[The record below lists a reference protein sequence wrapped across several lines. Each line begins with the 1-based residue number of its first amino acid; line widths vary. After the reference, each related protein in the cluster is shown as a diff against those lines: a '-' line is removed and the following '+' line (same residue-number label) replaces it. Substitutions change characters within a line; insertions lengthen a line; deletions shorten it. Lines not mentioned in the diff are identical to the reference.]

1 MLNKIKNDA
10 SVISTFRSNLIH
22 RLNQDRFLAPFELTL
37 YFLLKLLF
45 TTISCCL
52 ISGLSISQTPWT
64 TSGSNIYYNNGRVGI
79 GTIAPYSTLD
89 VKGRGSFG
97 TNPVYV
103 DWTYETNWG
112 GNSSKWAGYI
122 GFNAR
127 RNNDDPKDHYYGRN
141 KYTDKAVIEGSNY
154 GFRFLFR
161 NTSSSDSEGQHQLG
175 ELLRISDSGNVGIGT
190 TNPEVKL
197 HLSGALALRSGTVS
211 NSSTGDI
218 LGINRLVFGDLNA
231 HHVNYGRIWSSGS
244 QLYIQGGL
252 NGISINNTSN
262 VSSIKVLNTGNVGIG
277 NTNPTEKLVVDGKIL
292 AEEVKV
298 QNVPASDYVFEPDY
312 NLKPIEEVE
321 TFIKENKHLPD
332 IPSAEEFKENGVGLG
347 EMDDML
353 LRKVEEL
360 TLYVIGLQKELM
372 ELKNENKEIKS
383 LNIELIDRIEKL
395 NN

>member
-1 MLNKIKNDA
+1 MKKAL
-10 SVISTFRSNLIH
+10 LI
-22 RLNQDRFLAPFELTL
+22 
-37 YFLLKLLF
+37 
-45 TTISCCL
+45 I
-52 ISGLSISQTPWT
+52 LSIIPILAKAQWT
-64 TSGSNIYYNNGRVGI
+64 TSGNNIYYNNGNIGVGTTNPDAKI
-79 GTIAPYSTLD
+79 HIQGTPWTGIKIQDITTSG
-89 VKGRGSFG
+89 GRGI
-97 TNPVYV
+97 
-103 DWTYETNWG
+103 E
-112 GNSSKWAGYI
+112 NSYLDG
-122 GFNAR
+122 
-127 RNNDDPKDHYYGRN
+127 NNDGWRMYFGGHYNGQPLRF
-141 KYTDKAVIEGSNY
+141 APVSN
-154 GFRFLFR
+154 GVQGP
-161 NTSSSDSEGQHQLG
+161 NTLS
-175 ELLRISDSGNVGIGT
+175 LLDNGNVGIGT

-231 HHVNYGRIWSSGS
+231 HYVNYGRIWSSGS

-395 NN
+395 DN